1 MKKYLIILICFAV
14 SSGAFTQTLKIQNL
28 SVYPAI
34 EVDPVSGNPLDTTVI
49 PYNLEFLINL
59 PANANSV
66 RLLFGTSKD
75 SGNILDNTA
84 SVVQQGGQYAINY
97 NGVITPIN
105 SPSAYIKVN
114 LTRQQEASFEFITL
128 YLIDQQG
135 QETNR
140 LYFVR

>member
-1 MKKYLIILICFAV
+1 MTKYIIILILLVV
-14 SSGAFTQTLKIQNL
+14 SNSAFTQTLKIQNL

-34 EVDPVSGNPLDTTVI
+34 EVDPTTGNPLDTTVI

-84 SVVQQGGQYAINY
+84 SIVQQGGQYAINY
-97 NGVITPIN
+97 NGVITTIN
-105 SPSAYIKVN
+105 SPTAIIKAN
-114 LTRQQEASFEFITL
+114 LTRQQEANFEFITL